1 MCLAD
6 RLKATLPQASPSV
19 RKDLQELAL
28 TAVLTSQ
35 GVPFIFAGDEV
46 MRDKQGVHNSF
57 NSPDEIN
64 AIRWKLKKS
73 NRDLFDYVS
82 GLIHMRRS
90 HPAFR
95 LGDADAVRNNLEF
108 LSGTEDNVVAFRLK
122 GQPNGDAWTDITVIL
137 NARAQATTVEIPA
150 ATWQVVCRDGRVN
163 MDGLGTLQGGKVNI
177 GARSALILHR

>member
-1 MCLAD
+1 M
-6 RLKATLPQASPSV
+6 
-19 RKDLQELAL
+19 
-28 TAVLTSQ
+28 
-35 GVPFIFAGDEV
+35 
-46 MRDKQGVHNSF
+46 
-57 NSPDEIN
+57 
-64 AIRWKLKKS
+64 KKS

-137 NARAQATTVEIPA
+137 NARDQATTVEIPA